1 MGRLISNST
10 FFLFILIVSGLAS
23 CVKKEF
29 QDVEG
34 IEFGIE
40 AEFGLPIAK
49 GELVISEVF
58 KPEEDSSLFI
68 YPGQDGILHLIFKEN
83 IDTLIIDELMS
94 DLMGDQLLL
103 NDSITL
109 PRVSNGVSISSP
121 ETYFNLHLDSVLQN
135 QQVDSLRLN
144 SGMIEFEFKTWKNY
158 DSEFSI
164 SLPNL
169 CDSQGNMIEVLNFV
183 PSDTSH
189 TMSFNLEKAIL
200 KINTSEST
208 KGVFTVKL
216 GYRIMGKTAGGD
228 VPDPTVTFKMYNF
241 DINSA
246 YGKLGGYEVDLDP
259 IALNLFSE
267 NPLGEQI
274 VELDLGEPRI
284 NLLFLN
290 QFGFPFSF
298 EFSQLGF
305 IKNNVF
311 EEITGVPKSIYVEA
325 PPLGNENDFTV
336 TILEIDPNSNLDIL
350 ASKFPEKMIIDG
362 GFKINPFDEGAYNY
376 IREQDMLI
384 SRIEADIPLK
394 FSLSQIELNDTASI
408 NLASLDKIEENLNVF
423 KLKTKIKNGFPFELK
438 LQGYFG
444 DENSTILD
452 SLFTQPVFIR
462 GAENESEVEELTFWI
477 DKNNEQIRQ
486 LKSCKKLF
494 INASFST
501 RGGNSGE
508 IVNFYST
515 QNLTI
520 EIIGFAK
527 INL

>member
-1 MGRLISNST
+1 MSRLKTNRTVLLI
-10 FFLFILIVSGLAS
+10 LLIVSGLVS

-29 QDVEG
+29 KDVEG

-40 AEFGLPIAK
+40 AEFGLPLAK
-49 GELVISEVF
+49 GELVISEAF

-68 YPGQDGILHLIFKEN
+68 YPGEDGILHLIFKDN
-83 IDTLIIDELMS
+83 IDTLIIEELMS

-109 PRVSNGVSISSP
+109 PRVSNGISISSP
-121 ETYFNLHLDSVLQN
+121 ETYFNLHLDSVLQD

-144 SGMIEFEFKTWKNY
+144 TGMIEFEFKTWKNY

-164 SLPNL
+164 ALPNL
-169 CDSQGNMIEVLNFV
+169 CDAAGNQIEVLNFI
-183 PSDTSH
+183 PTETSH
-189 TMSFNLEKAIL
+189 IMAFNLENAIL
-200 KINTSEST
+200 KINTSEES
-208 KGVFTVKL
+208 KGIFTVKL
-216 GYRIMGKTAGGD
+216 GYRIMGKSAGND
-228 VPDPTVTFKMYNF
+228 APEPTVTFKMSNF

-246 YGKLGGYEVDLDP
+246 YGKLGGYTVNLDP
-259 IALNLFSE
+259 ISLDLFSE
-267 NPLGEQI
+267 NTLGEQN
-274 VELDLGEPRI
+274 VEIDLGEPEI

-305 IKNNVF
+305 IKDNIF
-311 EEITGVPKSIYVEA
+311 EEIIGVPKSVYIEA
-325 PPLGNENDFTV
+325 PTLGNENEFTTNV
-336 TILEIDPNSNLDIL
+336 LEIDPNSNLDIL
-350 ASKFPEKMIIDG
+350 ASRFPEKMIIDG
-362 GFKINPFDEGAYNY
+362 KFEINPYDEGAYNY

-394 FSLSQIELNDTASI
+394 FSLSQIELKDTASI
-408 NLASLDKIEENLNVF
+408 NLSSLDNIEENLDLF
-423 KLKTKIKNGFPFELK
+423 KLKTKVSNGFPFELR

-444 DENSTILD
+444 DENYTILD
-452 SLFTQPVFIR
+452 SLFAQPVYIQ
-462 GAENESEVEELTFWI
+462 GAEETSVTELTFWV
-477 DKNNEQIRQ
+477 DKNNEQIRK
-486 LKSCKKLF
+486 LKSSKKLF

-508 IVNFYST
+508 IVDFYSS
-515 QNLTI
+515 QNLSV